1 MHMSRSARPGRGL
14 VAAAAAIAAVLLLS
28 GCTTDAGG
36 DGASASASPSAGDD
50 VAAQLAELYDGIFTD
65 PPTDG
70 PAAQSGKDVWYISC
84 GESFAACSSSSAAFQ
99 EAGEVLGWQV
109 NVFDGSSDPA
119 KTASGIEQAIASG
132 ADGIA
137 ILAMDCA
144 LITGALQQAQA
155 AGIPVVNA
163 QGMDCEDPLFTASVN
178 VAGTDDFCQFYKDWG
193 KYKALYTEAIGA
205 GGAILDLN
213 ETSQEL
219 QKCTHEG
226 FLEQIATCDTCSI
239 AADVPWSFA
248 TIGDLGS
255 IVSSALL
262 ANPDATAINVSA
274 DTLIPAFVAPA
285 VQEQGSTIKIIGG
298 EGYGPNFELIR
309 SGVQTVSIAYSFPW
323 IAWGQADALNRVF
336 AEGDDAEQPNQGG
349 GFQAIDADN
358 NLPEGDTYEPPVDFR
373 SLYRAIWEG

>member
-1 MHMSRSARPGRGL
+1 MHMSRNPRSRRGL
-14 VAAAAAIAAVLLLS
+14 AVATAAVAAALLLA
-28 GCTTDAGG
+28 GCTTDSGG
-36 DGASASASPSAGDD
+36 GTGGSASPSADD
-50 VAAQLAELYDGIFTD
+50 DIAAQLTALYDGIFIE
-65 PPTDG
+65 PPADG
-70 PAAQSGKDVWYISC
+70 PAAESGKTVWYISC

-99 EAGEVLGWQV
+99 EAGEVLGWDV
-109 NVFDGSSDPA
+109 TVFDGGSDPA
-119 KTASGIEQAIASG
+119 KTASGIEQAIATG

-137 ILAMDCA
+137 ILAMDCS

-163 QGMDCEDPLFTASVN
+163 QGMDCEAPLFTASVN

-193 KYKALYTEAIGA
+193 MYKAIYTEAIGA

-226 FLEQIATCDTCSI
+226 FVEQIDTCESCSI

-262 ANPDATAINVSA
+262 SNPDATAINVSA
-274 DTLIPAFVAPA
+274 DTLIPPFVAPA

-336 AEGDDAEQPNQGG
+336 AEGAGAEQPNQGG
-349 GFQAIDADN
+349 GFQAVDADH
-358 NLPEGDTYEPPVDFR
+358 NLPEGDSYEPPVDFR